1 MQVVVTG
8 KNVDVTDALK
18 DRAVKKLQ
26 KLDKYFY
33 SELEAR
39 VLLEVE
45 RGFHKAEILIPFRD
59 ILFRAEESTPDMY
72 ISIDNAV
79 DKIEK
84 QILKYKTRLE
94 KKFTNGESIRYTELP
109 HETVQENHENE
120 EEKFEVVRTKKIGIK
135 PMSVEEAILQ
145 MNLLGHNFFV
155 FTNEETDD
163 VAVVYKRRDGRYG
176 LIEPYEE

>member
-1 MQVVVTG
+1 MKVIVIGRNIKVT
-8 KNVDVTDALK
+8 NTLK
-18 DRAVKKLQ
+18 DRAEKRLQ

-33 SELEAR
+33 SDVEAK
-39 VLLEVE
+39 VMLEVVKNV
-45 RGFHKAEILIPFRD
+45 HKAEVSIPFRD
-59 ILFRAEESTPDMY
+59 IMFRAEESTPDMY
-72 ISIDNAV
+72 SSIDNAV

-94 KKFTNGESIRYTELP
+94 NKFASGESIRYTDVPLKEDGK
-109 HETVQENHENE
+109 NE
-120 EEKFEVVRTKKIGIK
+120 DEDEKFEVVRTKKFGIK

-145 MNLLGHNFFV
+145 MNLLSHNFFV

-163 VAVVYKRRDGRYG
+163 VAVVYKRKDGKYG

>member
-8 KNVDVTDALK
+8 KNMEVTDALK
-18 DRAVKKLQ
+18 DRAEKKLQ

-33 SELEAR
+33 SEAEAK
-39 VLLEVE
+39 VMLEVVKGVH
-45 RGFHKAEILIPFRD
+45 RTEIVIPFRD

-84 QILKYKTRLE
+84 QMLKYKSRLE
-94 KKFTNGESIRYTELP
+94 KKFVSGESIRYTDLP
-109 HETVQENHENE
+109 YDTAAEVRENE
-120 EEKFEVVRTKKIGIK
+120 EESFEVVRTKKIGIK

-145 MNLLGHNFFV
+145 MNLLGHSFFV
-155 FTNEETDD
+155 FTNERTED
-163 VAVVYKRRDGRYG
+163 VAVVYKRKDGKYG
-176 LIEPYEE
+176 LIEPFEE